1 LLLFIDDE
9 PDIHEILTE
18 YLSEYDIQSHS
29 AYSVPEALQFL
40 QKNKYKL
47 VICDLV
53 LENGKGE
60 NILQYMRKNESIHCD
75 TPVILISGK
84 KTPENLDSLTKFLEK
99 PFSKEE
105 LLESYKLILGDLK
118 KGESTNLHPDLKKLL
133 GKKN

>member
-1 LLLFIDDE
+1 MLLFIDDE

-29 AYSVPEALQFL
+29 AYSVPEAFQFL

-53 LENGKGE
+53 LEHGKGE
-60 NILQYMRKNESIHCD
+60 NILQYMRKNESIHRD

-84 KTPENLDSLTKFLEK
+84 KVPENLGTLTKFLEK

-105 LLESYKLILGDLK
+105 LLDCYKTIHGDQK
-118 KGESTNLHPDLKKLL
+118 NGESTNLHPDLKKLL
-133 GKKN
+133 GKKS